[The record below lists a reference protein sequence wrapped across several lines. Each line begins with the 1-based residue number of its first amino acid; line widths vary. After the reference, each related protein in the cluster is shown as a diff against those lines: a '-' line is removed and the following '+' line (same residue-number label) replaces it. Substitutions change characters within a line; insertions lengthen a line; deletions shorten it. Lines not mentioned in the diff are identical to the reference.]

1 MARTSTALTAPTED
15 RYREARRVTLVGAVL
30 DFVLGVTKLVVG
42 WLAQSQA
49 LIADG
54 IHSLSDLATDM
65 VVLVAAKHANREA
78 DADHPYGHGRIETL
92 ATIAL
97 GAALILASI
106 GIAWDAIRRLFHPE
120 LLLQPGPWA
129 LVVAALSVISK
140 EWIYR
145 YTLRVARRLRS
156 DMLRANAWHS
166 RSDAVS
172 SVVVIIG
179 VSGAMAGL
187 FYIDAVAAV
196 VVAAMIAKIGW
207 DFAWR
212 SARELIDTGLEPVEV
227 ERIRKHIMA
236 VDGVHDMHLLRTRR
250 MGRDAL
256 VDVHIQVSPH
266 LSVSEGHQI
275 SEAVRSRLIETIDDV
290 TDVMVH
296 IDPEDD
302 ANMARTL
309 ELPLRHEVEGRLRRC
324 WEGIDGAGEIQH
336 VYLHYLDGRVHADVV
351 LPVTLARGREETQS
365 LEAAFRDA
373 VRDEPDVGEV
383 RLFYR

>member
-1 MARTSTALTAPTED
+1 MRADSTALVVPAD
-15 RYREARRVTLVGAVL
+15 GRYREARRVTLVGAVL
-30 DFVLGVTKLVVG
+30 DLALGVVKLVVG

-54 IHSLSDLATDM
+54 VHSLSDLATDM

-78 DADHPYGHGRIETL
+78 DEDHPYGHGRIETL
-92 ATIAL
+92 ATIGL
-97 GAALILASI
+97 GAALILAGA
-106 GIAWDAIRRLFHPE
+106 GIAWDAIRRLFQPE
-120 LLLQPGPWA
+120 LLLQPGAWA
-129 LVVAALSVISK
+129 LVVAAVSVVSK

-145 YTLRVARRLRS
+145 YTLRVARRVRS

-172 SVVVIIG
+172 SVVVMIG
-179 VSGAMAGL
+179 VGGAMAGL

-207 DFAWR
+207 DFAWH
-212 SARELIDTGLEPVEV
+212 SARELIDTGLEPAEV
-227 ERIRKHIMA
+227 ERIRNHIMA
-236 VDGVHDMHLLRTRR
+236 VDGVRDMHLLRTRR
-250 MGRDAL
+250 MGGDAL

-275 SEAVRSRLIETIDDV
+275 SEAVRSRLIEAVEDV

-302 ANMARTL
+302 ADMARTL
-309 ELPLRHEVEGRLRRC
+309 GLPLRDQVEGRLRRR
-324 WEGIDGAGEIQH
+324 WAGIDAAREIQQ
-336 VYLHYLDGRVHADVV
+336 VYLHYLDGKVHADLV
-351 LPVTLARGREETQS
+351 LPVTLAPGPEEAHA
-365 LEAAFRDA
+365 LEAAFREA
-373 VRDEPDVGEV
+373 VRGEPDIGEV
-383 RLFYR
+383 RVFYR